1 MLNIRALHVSWGK
14 LQGVF
19 LHRRVFTQMKKETVT
34 TNQITEGVIWKQLL
48 LFFFPIVLGTFFQQ
62 LYNTADTI
70 VVGRFVSKEALAAV
84 GGSAAQIVGLIV
96 GFFVG
101 LASGASVIISQFY
114 GAKDRAQ
121 LNRALHTAYAFS
133 IVGSIFITALGILI
147 APWLLELMHTPQETM
162 ADALL
167 YLRIYFAG
175 IIFVFIYNVGSSIL
189 RAMGDSRRPLYY
201 LIVCCILNIV
211 LDIVLVIVFHMGV
224 AGVSIATIFSQGVS
238 AVLITRALMRSD
250 DLYQLEF
257 RKIRFHKAAL
267 FSLLWVGCPTGIQS
281 VLYSVTNMLI
291 QTFLNNLGTD
301 TVAAWSAFGKIDSF
315 YWMVNNAFGIAVTT
329 FVGQNF
335 GAGKYDRMKKSVRIG
350 LCMGLCTALTLTLIF
365 YNFGTPL
372 FRLFTSDENV
382 VSIGMQMLHHVAPAY
397 CLFVFIELLSGA
409 LRGTGDVVIPMLITC
424 FGVCLLRVAWLFFI
438 VPLAPG
444 LNTIVLSY
452 PVTWAITAV
461 MFIVYYCYR
470 ARKWPK
476 FSEKKMA

>member
-1 MLNIRALHVSWGK
+1 MKEAVS
-14 LQGVF
+14 
-19 LHRRVFTQMKKETVT
+19 KE
-34 TNQITEGVIWKQLL
+34 NQITHGVIWKQLL
-48 LFFFPIVLGTFFQQ
+48 VFFFPILLGTFFQQ
-62 LYNTADTI
+62 IYNTADTV
-70 VVGRFVSKEALAAV
+70 VVGRFVGTQALAAV
-84 GGSAAQIVGLIV
+84 GGSTSQIINLIV
-96 GFFVG
+96 GFFTG
-101 LASGASVIISQFY
+101 LASGATVVISQHY
-114 GAKDRAQ
+114 GAKDQEGVQRG
-121 LNRALHTAYAFS
+121 LRTAYAFS
-133 IVGSIFITALGILI
+133 IVGGVIVSILSILLTR
-147 APWLLELMHTPQETM
+147 PLLELLNTPEDIIDMSAT
-162 ADALL
+162 
-167 YLRIYFAG
+167 YLCIYFAG
-175 IIFVFIYNVGSSIL
+175 LIFVFIYNVGSSIL

-201 LIVCCILNIV
+201 LIVCCFLNIV

-238 AVLITRALMRSD
+238 AVLITRALMHSD

-267 FSLLWVGCPTGIQS
+267 ISLIWVGCPTGIQS

-301 TVAAWSAFGKIDSF
+301 TVAAWSAFGKIDSL

-424 FGVCLLRVAWLFFI
+424 FGVCLLRIAWLFFI

-470 ARKWPK
+470 AKKWTK
-476 FSEKKMA
+476 SSAKKTA

>member
-1 MLNIRALHVSWGK
+1 
-14 LQGVF
+14 
-19 LHRRVFTQMKKETVT
+19 MKKETVT

-114 GAKDRAQ
+114 GAKNRVQ

-133 IVGSIFITALGILI
+133 IIGSIFITVLGILI
-147 APWLLELMHTPQETM
+147 APWMLELMHTPQETM

-175 IIFVFIYNVGSSIL
+175 IIFVF
-189 RAMGDSRRPLYY
+189 
-201 LIVCCILNIV
+201 ILNIV

-238 AVLITRALMRSD
+238 AVLITRALMHSD

-257 RKIRFHKAAL
+257 RKIRFHKSAL
-267 FSLLWVGCPTGIQS
+267 ISLIWVGCPTGIQS

-301 TVAAWSAFGKIDSF
+301 TVAAWSAFGKIDSL

-382 VSIGMQMLHHVAPAY
+382 VSIGMQMLYHVAPAY

-424 FGVCLLRVAWLFFI
+424 FGVCLLRIAWLFFI

-461 MFIVYYCYR
+461 MFIVYYCYQ
-470 ARKWPK
+470 AKKWPK
-476 FSEKKMA
+476 SSAKKTA

>member
-1 MLNIRALHVSWGK
+1 MFHGGKCRA
-14 LQGVF
+14 F
-19 LHRRVFTQMKKETVT
+19 FTQEGFYTNEERNCYNQSDHRGRDLETTFIV
-34 TNQITEGVIWKQLL
+34 L
-48 LFFFPIVLGTFFQQ
+48 FPIVLGTFFQQ

-114 GAKDRAQ
+114 GAKNRVQ

-133 IVGSIFITALGILI
+133 IIGSIFITVLGILI
-147 APWLLELMHTPQETM
+147 APWMLELMHTPQETM

-238 AVLITRALMRSD
+238 AVLITRALMHSD

-257 RKIRFHKAAL
+257 RKIRFHKSAL
-267 FSLLWVGCPTGIQS
+267 ISLIWVGCPTGIQS

-301 TVAAWSAFGKIDSF
+301 TVAAWSAFGKIDSL
-315 YWMVNNAFGIAVTT
+315 YWMVNNAFGIAVAT

-424 FGVCLLRVAWLFFI
+424 FGVCLLRIAWLFFI

-461 MFIVYYCYR
+461 MFIVYYCYQ
-470 ARKWPK
+470 AKKWPK
-476 FSEKKMA
+476 SSAKKTA

>member
-1 MLNIRALHVSWGK
+1 MT
-14 LQGVF
+14 
-19 LHRRVFTQMKKETVT
+19 TQEK
-34 TNQITEGVIWKQLL
+34 NGITEGVIWKQLL
-48 LFFFPIVLGTFFQQ
+48 IFFFPILVGSFFQQ
-62 LYNTADTI
+62 LYNTVDSVI
-70 VVGRFVSKEALAAV
+70 VGQFVGKEALSSV
-84 GGSAAQIVGLIV
+84 GGSAGQIISLVV
-96 GFFVG
+96 GFFTGV
-101 LASGASVIISQFY
+101 STGATVIISQYF
-114 GAKDRAQ
+114 GAGKKEEIEES
-121 LNRALHTAYAFS
+121 LHTAYAFALVGGLVLGIAG
-133 IVGSIFITALGILI
+133 IVFAPQMLRWMNTPEELIAESVLYVRVYFSGLIFI
-147 APWLLELMHTPQETM
+147 
-162 ADALL
+162 
-167 YLRIYFAG
+167 
-175 IIFVFIYNVGSSIL
+175 FIYNMGAAIL
-189 RAMGDSRRPLYY
+189 RAVGDSKRPLYY

-238 AVLITRALMRSD
+238 AVLITRALMHSD

-257 RKIRFHKAAL
+257 RKIRFHKSAL
-267 FSLLWVGCPTGIQS
+267 ISLIWVGCPTGIQS

-301 TVAAWSAFGKIDSF
+301 TVAAWSAFGKIDSL

-382 VSIGMQMLHHVAPAY
+382 VSIGMQMLYHVAPAY

-424 FGVCLLRVAWLFFI
+424 FGVCLLRIAWLFFI

-461 MFIVYYCYR
+461 MFIVYYCYQ
-470 ARKWPK
+470 AKKWPK
-476 FSEKKMA
+476 SSAKKTA

>member
-1 MLNIRALHVSWGK
+1 M
-14 LQGVF
+14 
-19 LHRRVFTQMKKETVT
+19 
-34 TNQITEGVIWKQLL
+34 
-48 LFFFPIVLGTFFQQ
+48 
-62 LYNTADTI
+62 
-70 VVGRFVSKEALAAV
+70 
-84 GGSAAQIVGLIV
+84 
-96 GFFVG
+96 
-101 LASGASVIISQFY
+101 
-114 GAKDRAQ
+114 
-121 LNRALHTAYAFS
+121 
-133 IVGSIFITALGILI
+133 
-147 APWLLELMHTPQETM
+147 LELMHTPQETM

-224 AGVSIATIFSQGVS
+224 AGVAIATIFSQGVS
-238 AVLITRALMRSD
+238 AVLVTRALMRSD

-257 RKIRFHKAAL
+257 QKIRFHKSAL
-267 FSLLWVGCPTGIQS
+267 ISLIWVGCPTGIQS
-281 VLYSVTNMLI
+281 ILYSVTNMLI

-301 TVAAWSAFGKIDSF
+301 TVAAWSAFGKIDSL

-424 FGVCLLRVAWLFFI
+424 FGVCLLRIAWLFFI

-476 FSEKKMA
+476 SYAKKTA

>member
-1 MLNIRALHVSWGK
+1 
-14 LQGVF
+14 
-19 LHRRVFTQMKKETVT
+19 MKKETIT

-48 LFFFPIVLGTFFQQ
+48 LFFFPIVLGTFVQQ
-62 LYNTADTI
+62 LYNTADTF

-114 GAKDRAQ
+114 GAKNRVQ

-133 IVGSIFITALGILI
+133 IIGSIFITVLGILI
-147 APWLLELMHTPQETM
+147 APWMLELMHTPQETM

-201 LIVCCILNIV
+201 LIVCCFLNIV

-238 AVLITRALMRSD
+238 AVLITRALMHSD
-250 DLYQLEF
+250 DLYQLE
-257 RKIRFHKAAL
+257 
-267 FSLLWVGCPTGIQS
+267 
-281 VLYSVTNMLI
+281 
-291 QTFLNNLGTD
+291 FLNNLGTD
-301 TVAAWSAFGKIDSF
+301 TVAAWSAFGKIDSL

-424 FGVCLLRVAWLFFI
+424 FGVCLLRIAWLFFI

-461 MFIVYYCYR
+461 MFIVYYCYQ
-470 ARKWPK
+470 AKKWPK
-476 FSEKKMA
+476 SSAKKTA

>member
-1 MLNIRALHVSWGK
+1 MT
-14 LQGVF
+14 
-19 LHRRVFTQMKKETVT
+19 TQEK
-34 TNQITEGVIWKQLL
+34 NGITEGVIWKQLL
-48 LFFFPIVLGTFFQQ
+48 IFFFPILVGSFFQQ
-62 LYNTADTI
+62 LYNTVDSVI
-70 VVGRFVSKEALAAV
+70 VGQFVGKEALSSV
-84 GGSAAQIVGLIV
+84 GGSAGQIISLVV
-96 GFFVG
+96 GFFTGV
-101 LASGASVIISQFY
+101 STGATVIISQYF
-114 GAKDRAQ
+114 GAGKKEEIEES
-121 LNRALHTAYAFS
+121 LHTAYAFALVGGLVLGIAG
-133 IVGSIFITALGILI
+133 IVFAPQMLRWMNTPEELIAESVLYVRVYFSGLIFI
-147 APWLLELMHTPQETM
+147 
-162 ADALL
+162 
-167 YLRIYFAG
+167 
-175 IIFVFIYNVGSSIL
+175 FIYNMGAAIL
-189 RAMGDSRRPLYY
+189 RAVGDSKRPLYY

-238 AVLITRALMRSD
+238 AVLVTRALMRSD

-257 RKIRFHKAAL
+257 QKIRFHKSAL
-267 FSLLWVGCPTGIQS
+267 ISLIWVGCPTGIQS
-281 VLYSVTNMLI
+281 ILYSVTNMLI

-301 TVAAWSAFGKIDSF
+301 TVAAWSAFGKIDSL

-424 FGVCLLRVAWLFFI
+424 FGVCLLRIAWLFFI

-470 ARKWPK
+470 AKKWPK
-476 FSEKKMA
+476 SSAKKTA

>member
-1 MLNIRALHVSWGK
+1 
-14 LQGVF
+14 
-19 LHRRVFTQMKKETVT
+19 MKKETVT

-114 GAKDRAQ
+114 GAKSRVQ

-133 IVGSIFITALGILI
+133 IIGSIFITVLGILI
-147 APWLLELMHTPQETM
+147 APWMLELMHTPQETM

-201 LIVCCILNIV
+201 LIVCCFLNIV

-238 AVLITRALMRSD
+238 AVLITRALMHSD

-267 FSLLWVGCPTGIQS
+267 ISLIWVGCPTGIQS

-301 TVAAWSAFGKIDSF
+301 TVAAWSAFGKIDSL

-382 VSIGMQMLHHVAPAY
+382 IPRCSGILPVRLHRT
-397 CLFVFIELLSGA
+397 A
-409 LRGTGDVVIPMLITC
+409 LRCTPRNRRCCDPDAYHLFRCLPAAYRLALLHRTTRSGSQHHRPQLPGHLGDHGGNVYRLLLLPGKEMAEIFCEKNGLILC
-424 FGVCLLRVAWLFFI
+424 R
-438 VPLAPG
+438 
-444 LNTIVLSY
+444 
-452 PVTWAITAV
+452 
-461 MFIVYYCYR
+461 
-470 ARKWPK
+470 
-476 FSEKKMA
+476 